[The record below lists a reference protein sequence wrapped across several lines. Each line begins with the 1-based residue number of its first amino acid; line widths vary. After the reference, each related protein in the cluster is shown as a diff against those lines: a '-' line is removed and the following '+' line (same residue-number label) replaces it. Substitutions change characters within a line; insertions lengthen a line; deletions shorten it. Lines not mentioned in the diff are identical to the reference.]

1 MYEMENAEFI
11 GGEEIPETE
20 PPKKRRGRPKKTD
33 AQSETDIPVDDK
45 PKRKYAKRKK
55 FDDEDKSN
63 LARQL
68 VGIHQMIAITGG
80 LPEMIISDTEAIMMA
95 NALTSVATEYNLSL
109 SGKTGAMIQLLG
121 TAAFIYVPRMSA
133 INRRKRTTEPKT
145 DITVI
150 DPNDTANSTTV
161 N

>member
-1 MYEMENAEFI
+1 MENPEFI
-11 GGEEIPETE
+11 SGEEIPETE
-20 PPKKRRGRPKKTD
+20 PPKKRRGRPRKTES
-33 AQSETDIPVDDK
+33 QNETEIPPDDK

-55 FDDEDKSN
+55 FDEEDKSN

-95 NALTSVATEYNLSL
+95 NALTSVASEYNLSL

-133 INRRKRTTEPKT
+133 INRRKRTAEPKT
-145 DITVI
+145 DIAVI
-150 DPNDTANSTTV
+150 DPDNVANSASV